1 MSPATVPLVLLA
13 QADVISI
20 FRSLVRRQRPKVSF
34 LVELLIEFIFVG
46 GVGLDAIL
54 RLRYLIS
61 LRADQLTVL

>member
-1 MSPATVPLVLLA
+1 M
-13 QADVISI
+13 
-20 FRSLVRRQRPKVSF
+20 RRQRPKVSF